1 MDSHSD
7 EQKGL
12 FNRLDLRC
20 PPLPQTL
27 SDALELI
34 HRPERL
40 EVGPVTEMVE
50 RDPAVVARLLQT
62 VNSAYYGL
70 ERPVSN
76 TQRAVVLLSPVAVTG
91 LVVGMNMLK
100 LRSIMEGPATVCFL
114 RLIRHNTAVAYLA
127 RHLHDELP
135 SNGPSR
141 VRDDFVG
148 DAFTS
153 GLLHD
158 FGKIILVY
166 NRPEEAVALYEDGS
180 LEQEV
185 QNPNDQELEELLFGF
200 DHTEA
205 GEYAARTLNFP
216 EAVIHA
222 IARHHDADAL
232 TDDGPAGRML
242 RAVTAANRAAK
253 AMGHAFG
260 ASTDWDACMDH
271 PVWDLLLERDL
282 PHLDDRRHLRDT
294 LRIEQDSVDAYV
306 EHLTHANGA
315 LPSINRS
322 SHGGDGVIDVSD
334 TLPSSD
340 GSGTNGHGG
349 NGPRPNGQA
358 S

>member
-1 MDSHSD
+1 
-7 EQKGL
+7 
-12 FNRLDLRC
+12 
-20 PPLPQTL
+20 
-27 SDALELI
+27 
-34 HRPERL
+34 
-40 EVGPVTEMVE
+40 
-50 RDPAVVARLLQT
+50 
-62 VNSAYYGL
+62 
-70 ERPVSN
+70 
-76 TQRAVVLLSPVAVTG
+76 
-91 LVVGMNMLK
+91 
-100 LRSIMEGPATVCFL
+100 
-114 RLIRHNTAVAYLA
+114 
-127 RHLHDELP
+127 
-135 SNGPSR
+135 

-166 NRPEEAVALYEDGS
+166 NHPEEAVALYEDGS

-185 QNPNDQELEELLFGF
+185 HNPNDQELEELLFGF

-315 LPSINRS
+315 LPSIHRS
-322 SHGGDGVIDVSD
+322 SHGGDGAIDVSD
-334 TLPSSD
+334 VQATN